1 MRSPVPFVASS
12 KAASSWMVVPRG
24 GGIVDSLLGG
34 PAVAVE
40 PVKDSLIS
48 SFGEPIAFAL
58 SVAFAAIAV
67 TVCLVVLQSFSLA
80 SQNFSLPSV
89 SLPSVSLPSVAR
101 AAPIVDETGKPAKA
115 GAVKTVATAITGVV
129 GFVLGMNV

>member
-24 GGIVDSLLGG
+24 GGIVDSLFGG

-48 SFGEPIAFAL
+48 SFGEPIALAL

-67 TVCLVVLQSFSLA
+67 TVCLVLLQSFSLA
-80 SQNFSLPSV
+80 SQNF

-101 AAPIVDETGKPAKA
+101 AAPIVDETGKPTKA
-115 GAVKTVATAITGVV
+115 GPVKTVATAITGVV
-129 GFVLGMNV
+129 GFVVGMNV